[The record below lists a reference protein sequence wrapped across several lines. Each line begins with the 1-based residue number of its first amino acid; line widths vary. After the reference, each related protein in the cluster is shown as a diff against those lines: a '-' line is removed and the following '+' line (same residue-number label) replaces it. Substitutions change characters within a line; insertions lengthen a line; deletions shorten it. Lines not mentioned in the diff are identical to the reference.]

1 MKNKIYLML
10 IAFAVV
16 NYSCKKQNTTIEE
29 VTPAEVTLEKDH
41 LAFKDYSTFI
51 SYYKALKGMS
61 KSQRQSWESSLN
73 FTSLQTTY
81 EKFNGELDKLEKES
95 KDKENYF
102 RGFSELKAK
111 YSGSLIFTE
120 DSYRLNSSGSTE
132 AMLINK
138 DGFVKVG
145 NDYLYFKETGMKT
158 FKVDSYEKAQEL
170 SKSKA
175 ASTETQPL
183 YAQAPSP
190 NSFYPA
196 IGGWNIIYKDR
207 GRLLF
212 RVKLYN
218 LHSNALGYQSFASL
232 EGMAEHR
239 NVFGTYRGVNMSPGF
254 TPDTGFTPYLAISY
268 NNLTNDL
275 YDILP
280 HLIDMKADFFD
291 GLSNIEHFDRV
302 MCISKGLENNP
313 QAASSIVNSGSE
325 FSHYAVES
333 QHTNRNDIY
342 WRDID
347 NSFVQFSVLGQPG
360 SFPFGSPA
368 VFYGPFTLDCKNGSV
383 QYQ

>member
-16 NYSCKKQNTTIEE
+16 NYSCKKQSTTIEE

-95 KDKENYF
+95 QENYF
-102 RGFSELKAK
+102 KGFSSLKEK
-111 YSGSLIFTE
+111 YAGSLIFTE
-120 DSYRLNSSGSTE
+120 NSYRINSTGVTE

-145 NDYLYFKETGMKT
+145 NDYLYFKELGVKI

-170 SKSKA
+170 SKLKP
-175 ASTETQPL
+175 ASTELDPL

-218 LHSNALGYQSFASL
+218 LHSTALGYQSFASL
-232 EGMAEHR
+232 EGMAEHK

-254 TPDTGFTPYLAISY
+254 TPGTGFTPYIGISY
-268 NNLTNDL
+268 NNLSNDL
-275 YDILP
+275 YDILAHP
-280 HLIDMKADFFD
+280 VDMDANFFD

-302 MCISKGLENNP
+302 MCISKGLESNT
-313 QAASSIVNSGSE
+313 QTASSIVNSGSE

-333 QHTNRNDIY
+333 QHANRNDVY
-342 WRDID
+342 WSSID
-347 NSFVQFSVLGQPG
+347 NRYVQFSVLGQPG